1 MTVPWP
7 IAIILIIG
15 VWCIV
20 IIMKDPL
27 NLDGDWYDKG
37 KNKK

>member
-15 VWCIV
+15 VLCV
-20 IIMKDPL
+20 VAVMKDPF
-27 NLDGDWYDKG
+27 NIDGDWYGKG
-37 KNKK
+37 RKK